1 MLWFESF
8 YNFRIRFNYTL
19 PAPDELIDRCPPT
32 ARNVCLEE
40 IRYNDHL
47 SRLGK
52 TDRTD
57 PEELQL
63 LGPIWAKQRNLPKM
77 ENPVFLYEISQMRD
91 TDETRA
97 AQYRRDLQSY
107 LGLQTPLEPLTES
120 EESHHEHP
128 NKDKEIDIC
137 APEHTIV
144 HDELLKIARD
154 SSLWIRHYFL
164 NLPDVFVSSPD
175 HFEALLEDWM
185 NDPCDRRPIATRD
198 DPFVALA

>member
-19 PAPDELIDRCPPT
+19 PAPDELIDQCPPS
-32 ARNVCLEE
+32 ARNVCLQE

-63 LGPIWAKQRNLPKM
+63 LGPIWPKQRNLPKM
-77 ENPVFLYEISQMRD
+77 ENPVFLYEISQMHD
-91 TDETRA
+91 TDETRS

-107 LGLQTPLEPLTES
+107 LDLQTPLEPLTES
-120 EESHHEHP
+120 EESHGDHP
-128 NKDKEIDIC
+128 NKNKEIDIC
-137 APEHTIV
+137 APEHATV
-144 HDELLKIARD
+144 HDELLQIARD
-154 SSLWIRHYFL
+154 SSLWIRQYFM

-175 HFEALLEDWM
+175 HFQALLEDWM
-185 NDPCDRRPIATRD
+185 NDPCDRRRTTMLD
-198 DPFVALA
+198 DPFVTLA